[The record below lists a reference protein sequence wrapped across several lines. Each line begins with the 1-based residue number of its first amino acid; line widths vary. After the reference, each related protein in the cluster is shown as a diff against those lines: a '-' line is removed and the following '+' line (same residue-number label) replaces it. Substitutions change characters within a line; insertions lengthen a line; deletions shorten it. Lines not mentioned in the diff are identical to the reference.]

1 MGLRSELVKRANT
14 FNNFLDEFLKRDHPT
29 NLYDAARHLPMAG
42 GKRLRPVLAM
52 LCCEAVSGSYV
63 DVIPFAIGVEL
74 VHNFSLVHDD
84 IMDKSTLRRNLPTV
98 HLEYGEPTAI
108 IAGDLLFAKAFE
120 SLDSYPS
127 DMKEFRRLY
136 NLLIRS
142 VIEVCEGQQLDM
154 NFEILHLVSEK
165 EYLEMIQMKTA
176 ALFRISSE
184 GGVLA
189 GAASDQVQ
197 NQFSMYGKSLGL
209 AFQIQD
215 DVLDMSS
222 TQETLGKDIGNDIR
236 NGKKTLI
243 AVHALTHAK
252 GDYRKLLKDIFGK
265 TTATDHEIQ
274 QVHEVFKDLGSIDYA
289 KEKAVAY
296 SKQAIKALDGVTDVE
311 PFPASLLRELASY
324 AITREK

>member
-1 MGLRSELVKRANT
+1 MDLGSEVVTRADI
-14 FNNFLDEFLKRDHPT
+14 FNKVLEEFLKRSQPT

-42 GKRLRPVLAM
+42 GKRLRPVLCM
-52 LCCEAVSGSYV
+52 LCCEAVSGSHI
-63 DVIPFAIGVEL
+63 DVLPFAIGVEL

-84 IMDKSTLRRNLPTV
+84 IMDKSTLRRNLSTV
-98 HLEYGEPTAI
+98 HIEYGEPTAI

-120 SLDSYPS
+120 SLGSYPV
-127 DMKEFRRLY
+127 DMKGFRRLY

-142 VIEVCEGQQLDM
+142 VINVCEGQQYDM
-154 NFEILHLVSEK
+154 NFEGRLLVSEE
-165 EYLEMIQMKTA
+165 EYLKMIQMKTA

-184 GGVLA
+184 GGALA
-189 GAASDQVQ
+189 GGANEHVQ
-197 NQFSMYGKSLGL
+197 NQFAIYGNSLGL

-243 AVHALTHAK
+243 AVHALTHAT
-252 GDYRKLLKDIFGK
+252 GNHRQVLKDIFGK
-265 TTATDHEIQ
+265 VTATDDEIQ
-274 QVHEVFKDLGSIDYA
+274 QVHHIFKDIGSIDYA
-289 KEKAVAY
+289 KDKAMAY
-296 SKQAIKALDGVTDVE
+296 SEQAIKALDDVADLE
-311 PFPASLLRELASY
+311 PSATSSLKELASY